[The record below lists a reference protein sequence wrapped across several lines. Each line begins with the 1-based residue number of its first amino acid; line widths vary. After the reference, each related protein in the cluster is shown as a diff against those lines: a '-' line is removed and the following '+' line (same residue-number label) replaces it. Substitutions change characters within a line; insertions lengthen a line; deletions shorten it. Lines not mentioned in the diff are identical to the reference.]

1 LNDMPQT
8 IERLRSLIDHFAVAL
23 LERLPGLVGA
33 LLLLLAGWIVAGWLR
48 KLTRTLGTRLN
59 RQLSR
64 VLRGEHTGRVRLSP
78 ALLRLLSNLVF
89 WVVIFG
95 FITAASRLAQLAV
108 LTDWLSRIVD
118 WLPQLLLGVLII
130 VTGYLISAIVRDLAY
145 DALDSAGIEQRAL
158 IGKLAQA
165 ATFLAALVIGIDQVG
180 IDVTF
185 VTTMIAVVLGVVLA
199 GFSLAFGLGARRL
212 VANLVAA
219 GSLQGQFA
227 VGQRARIGGIEGE
240 ITEFTPTGVFI
251 ASAEGRIH
259 VPASRFNDELVELL
273 GPASG
278 HGCTP

>member
-1 LNDMPQT
+1 VDDMPQT
-8 IERLRSLIDHFAVAL
+8 IERLRTLVDQFAVAL
-23 LERLPGLVGA
+23 LERLPGLLGA
-33 LLLLLAGWIVAGWLR
+33 LLLLLVGWIVAGWLR
-48 KLTRTLGTRLN
+48 KLTRSLGTRLN

-64 VLRGEHTGRVRLSP
+64 VLRGEHSERVRLSP

-89 WVVIFG
+89 WIVFFG
-95 FITAASRLAQLAV
+95 FVAAGARVAQFAL
-108 LTDWLSRIVD
+108 LTDWLDRIVD
-118 WLPQLLLGVLII
+118 WLPQLLVGVLII
-130 VTGYLISAIVRDLAY
+130 VTGYLISAIVRDLVY
-145 DALDSAGIEQRAL
+145 DALDSAGVAQRLL

-199 GFSLAFGLGARRL
+199 GFSLAFGLGARQL

-219 GSLQGQFA
+219 GSLQSHFA

-251 ASAEGRIH
+251 ASAEGRVH
-259 VPASRFNDELVELL
+259 VPASHFNEGPVELL
-273 GPASG
+273 GPG
-278 HGCTP
+278 RP

>member
-1 LNDMPQT
+1 MPQT
-8 IERLRSLIDHFAVAL
+8 IERLRDLMDQFAVAL

-95 FITAASRLAQLAV
+95 FITAAARVAHFAL
-108 LTDWLSRIVD
+108 LTDWLNRVVD

-130 VTGYLISAIVRDLAY
+130 VTGYLISAIVRDLVY
-145 DALDSAGIEQRAL
+145 DALDSAGIEQRVL

-212 VANLVAA
+212 VANLIAA
-219 GSLQGQFA
+219 GPLQSHFA
-227 VGQRARIGGIEGE
+227 VGQRARIGSIEGE
-240 ITEFTPTGVFI
+240 ISEFTPTGVFI
-251 ASAEGRIH
+251 ARAEGRVH
-259 VPASRFNDELVELL
+259 VPASRFNEEPVELL

-278 HGCTP
+278 HG

>member
-1 LNDMPQT
+1 MNDMPQT
-8 IERLRSLIDHFAVAL
+8 IERLRTLLDQFAVAL
-23 LERLPGLVGA
+23 LERLPGLLGA

-48 KLTRTLGTRLN
+48 KLTRSLGTRLN

-64 VLRGEHTGRVRLSP
+64 VLRGEHIERVRLSP

-89 WVVIFG
+89 WVVFFG
-95 FITAASRLAQLAV
+95 FITAGARVAHFAV
-108 LTDWLSRIVD
+108 LTDWLDRIVD

-130 VTGYLISAIVRDLAY
+130 VTGYLISAIVRDLVY
-145 DALDSAGIEQRAL
+145 DALDSAGVEQRIL

-219 GSLQGQFA
+219 GSLQSHFA
-227 VGQRARIGGIEGE
+227 VGQRARIGNVEGE

-251 ASAEGRIH
+251 ASAEGRVH
-259 VPASRFNDELVELL
+259 VPASRFNEEPVELL
-273 GPASG
+273 GPASR
-278 HGCTP
+278 HG